1 MLKLL
6 GGLKEFVKRQPVT
19 IDGTVFRVHVTFT
32 TVVLLACSIM
42 VTATQYVGNPIQ
54 CIVDGLPT
62 RPVNTYCWITS
73 TFTMPDAFQREQ
85 GVGAAH
91 PGVGP
96 ENGEPPKYYTYYQ
109 WVCFALF
116 FQAMLCYFPKWLW
129 DMQEGALMST
139 LVMGLQFGLGAEK
152 EREKQKKILVHY
164 MLTHIRKHTWY
175 AVKYWICEFMCLVN
189 IVLQIYWM
197 NRFFGGEFITYGLRV
212 IGMSTE
218 HQENRADPMVFIFPR
233 VTKCTFHK
241 FGPSGTMQKHDS
253 LCVLPLNIVNEKTY
267 IFIWF
272 WYLLLLVAL
281 VLMICHRVLIM
292 YNVTARKNAL
302 RYRHYRLITD
312 DVAKAVTNKVS
323 VGDWWVLYM
332 LGKNLDPIIYREVV
346 REIAKKADK

>member
-6 GGLKEFVKRQPVT
+6 GGLREFVKRQKVT

-73 TFTMPDAFQREQ
+73 TFTMPDAFLREQ

-116 FQAMLCYFPKWLW
+116 FQGMMCYFPKWIW

-139 LVMGLQFGLGAEK
+139 LVMGLQFGLGNEK

-164 MLTHIRKHTWY
+164 MLTHIRVSTY
-175 AVKYWICEFMCLVN
+175 PSRARAL
-189 IVLQIYWM
+189 IYTPHVHLAHPSWP
-197 NRFFGGEFITYGLRV
+197 
-212 IGMSTE
+212 
-218 HQENRADPMVFIFPR
+218 ADHCKRHHV
-233 VTKCTFHK
+233 
-241 FGPSGTMQKHDS
+241 S
-253 LCVLPLNIVNEKTY
+253 LYTIY
-267 IFIWF
+267 
-272 WYLLLLVAL
+272 Y
-281 VLMICHRVLIM
+281 H
-292 YNVTARKNAL
+292 NV
-302 RYRHYRLITD
+302 
-312 DVAKAVTNKVS
+312 
-323 VGDWWVLYM
+323 
-332 LGKNLDPIIYREVV
+332 
-346 REIAKKADK
+346 